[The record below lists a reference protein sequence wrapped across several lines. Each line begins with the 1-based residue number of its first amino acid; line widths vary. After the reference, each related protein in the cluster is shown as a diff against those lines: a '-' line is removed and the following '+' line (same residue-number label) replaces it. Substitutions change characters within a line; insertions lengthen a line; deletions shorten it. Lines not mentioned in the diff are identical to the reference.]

1 MPPFQYNIIG
11 GCKLVSL
18 HKISPFQVHAGNPAV
33 VVVVG
38 FFFFGGGGGVVFLFP
53 LSENVCQGTFEEKKI
68 LNKKERK

>member
-18 HKISPFQVHAGNPAV
+18 HKISPFQVHAGNPVV

-38 FFFFGGGGGVVFLFP
+38 FFFFFLLGGGGGWCSFSPFRKMFVKEL
-53 LSENVCQGTFEEKKI
+53 LKK
-68 LNKKERK
+68 KRY